1 MVIMR
6 WARNSEGT
14 WWHAVLAT
22 ICEIKYKSGIAEY
35 VVTGDVF
42 YVCMFINTSGQ
53 FVIYG
58 CNIGLN
64 SVLCTMYYFSAT
76 ICIHTVS

>member
-42 YVCMFINTSGQ
+42 YVH
-53 FVIYG
+53 
-58 CNIGLN
+58 
-64 SVLCTMYYFSAT
+64 MYVYKH
-76 ICIHTVS
+76 IRTVCDIWL